1 MSCVLVHIK
10 VENGSQYL
18 AWIKAGN
25 RGDRWIEAQVFINE
39 TRRYQV
45 LYKSLYFYKMLYEQ

>member
-1 MSCVLVHIK
+1 MYGKEMSCVLVYIK

-45 LYKSLYFYKMLYEQ
+45 LYKSL